1 MKRFCIHYFFLPL
14 RVNFYLAMSIF
25 IQKDLFGDEVY
36 NVGVLARAKGT
47 IREEET

>member
-1 MKRFCIHYFFLPL
+1 
-14 RVNFYLAMSIF
+14 MSIF
-25 IQKDLFGDEVY
+25 IKKDLFGDEVY